1 MFRLMSFAF
10 ALASQTVVLSLS
22 ALVLWTAAAYAHAHL
37 SRAAPRVD
45 STVASA
51 PHEVTLSF
59 TENLESVRST
69 IEVRDAEGAR
79 MDQGEAEISGRTMRI
94 GLKPLPQGTYKVF
107 WRALSVD
114 THQSEG
120 TFMFRV
126 GK

>member
-1 MFRLMSFAF
+1 MLRLMSFAF
-10 ALASQTVVLSLS
+10 VRASDTIILALS
-22 ALVLWTAAAYAHAHL
+22 ALVMWTAAAYAHAHL
-37 SRAAPRVD
+37 SRAVPRVD
-45 STVASA
+45 STVASS

-59 TENLESVRST
+59 TEDLESVRST
-69 IEVRDAEGAR
+69 IEVRDAKGAR
-79 MDQGEAEISGRTMRI
+79 VDEGEAQISGRTIRI
-94 GLKPLPQGTYKVF
+94 GLKLLPQGTYKVF